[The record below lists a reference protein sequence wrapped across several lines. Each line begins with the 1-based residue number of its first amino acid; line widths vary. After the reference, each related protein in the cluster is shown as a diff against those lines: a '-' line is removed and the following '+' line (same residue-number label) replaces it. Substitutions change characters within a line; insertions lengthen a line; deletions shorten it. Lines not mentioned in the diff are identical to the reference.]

1 MSRVK
6 PQKNAIAHIP
16 VRRDVP
22 EGWSLSTV
30 GECFFDIRN
39 GTTASQNKQKRGV
52 PVSRIE
58 TIQDGRFD
66 LDRLRHI
73 EKASAEL
80 LNVFAYK
87 TGDIALSHINSFEHV
102 GKTAIY
108 EGKPK
113 SLIHGMNLLRLR
125 LGHEHLFTKYL
136 YLFMQTDYF
145 RWQVRDRVL
154 HAVNQV
160 SINQRSL
167 SQVSVL
173 LAPTR
178 EQKRIVAKV
187 EQLLARI
194 NAARE
199 RLAKV
204 PAILKRFRQSVL
216 AAACSGRLTADWRDR
231 HGEVDS
237 VDEILKRL
245 EKRRVDE
252 ATTPKQKNRLK
263 EIYSYREKEDPRLIP
278 ENWTYVALD
287 KLCGSF
293 QYGTSRKSQSS
304 GKVPVLRMGNIQDG
318 HIDWNNLVYTSDDSE
333 IQKYR
338 LNSGSVLF
346 NRTNSPELVG
356 KTGIYRGE
364 QPAVFAGYLIRI
376 NNFDDLNSEYLNYCL
391 NSNHAKEFCLR
402 VKTDGVSQSNINA
415 QKLGKFE
422 VPFCS
427 LEEQQEI
434 VRRLGALFRFADQ
447 IEARYQKAKAH
458 TEKLTQA
465 ILSKAFRGD
474 LVRKKSAPRSRNCRA
489 EEDIGHRPKRQRLKP
504 NLPSRWIRLKAPK
517 EYQRILIR
525 LRMDQQP
532 LKSATKG
539 PL

>member
-16 VRRDVP
+16 VKRDVP

-58 TIQDGRFD
+58 TIQDARFD
-66 LDRLRHI
+66 LGRLRHI

-125 LGHEHLFTKYL
+125 LGHEHLFPKYL

-173 LAPTR
+173 LTPLR

-187 EQLLARI
+187 EQLLARV

-199 RLAKV
+199 RLAKI

-216 AAACSGRLTADWRDR
+216 AAACSGRLTADWR
-231 HGEVDS
+231 ENNTS
-237 VDEILKRL
+237 VTSSELSIREILRLHQKQWVHEKGSAKKYKQPKSVRTERLPDVPESWKRVSSDAL
-245 EKRRVDE
+245 FSFVTSGSRGWAKYYSESGSTFIRIGNLDHDTITLDLSQIKRVNPPRGAERQRTRVQPGDILVSITADVGMTALVPDGIGEAYVNQHVAIARPVAGVYQPWLAWYLASAKGGQAQFQNLQRGATKIGLGLDDIRSVTVPFPPVEEQKEIAKRIEIFFKMADAIEKRVTA
-252 ATTPKQKNRLK
+252 AT
-263 EIYSYREKEDPRLIP
+263 
-278 ENWTYVALD
+278 
-287 KLCGSF
+287 
-293 QYGTSRKSQSS
+293 
-304 GKVPVLRMGNIQDG
+304 
-318 HIDWNNLVYTSDDSE
+318 
-333 IQKYR
+333 
-338 LNSGSVLF
+338 
-346 NRTNSPELVG
+346 
-356 KTGIYRGE
+356 
-364 QPAVFAGYLIRI
+364 
-376 NNFDDLNSEYLNYCL
+376 
-391 NSNHAKEFCLR
+391 
-402 VKTDGVSQSNINA
+402 A
-415 QKLGKFE
+415 Q
-422 VPFCS
+422 
-427 LEEQQEI
+427 
-434 VRRLGALFRFADQ
+434 A
-447 IEARYQKAKAH
+447 
-458 TEKLTQA
+458 EKLTQA
-465 ILSKAFRGD
+465 ILAKAFRGE
-474 LVRKKSAPRSRNCRA
+474 LVFTEAELARLEGRLCEPASALLAKIKAQMKDVKPQRNR
-489 EEDIGHRPKRQRLKP
+489 GRL
-504 NLPSRWIRLKAPK
+504 
-517 EYQRILIR
+517 
-525 LRMDQQP
+525 
-532 LKSATKG
+532 
-539 PL
+539 